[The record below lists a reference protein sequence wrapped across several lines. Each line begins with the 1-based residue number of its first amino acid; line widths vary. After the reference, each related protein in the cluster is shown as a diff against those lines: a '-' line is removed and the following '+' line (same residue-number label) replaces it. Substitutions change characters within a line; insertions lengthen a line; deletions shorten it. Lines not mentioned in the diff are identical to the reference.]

1 MNVDKRGGRREK
13 RRAQFGLRT
22 LLVSAMILGPLS
34 GWYGPWI
41 VTQLR
46 DLMAN
51 DPKAQPAPPSPQ
63 RLQMAKLQARLQQLQ
78 QRRQQLR
85 PQRLPRRDVSP
96 LLVNPNGTFNMR
108 YHHDAPVSIEIER
121 GMKADML
128 QRDRRQGSGLFDE
141 Y

>member
-13 RRAQFGLRT
+13 RRAQFSLRT

-46 DLMAN
+46 DLMAD
-51 DPKAQPAPPSPQ
+51 DPKAQPAPNPQ
-63 RLQMAKLQARLQQLQ
+63 RLQMAKLQARLQQRQ
-78 QRRQQLR
+78 QQLR
-85 PQRLPRRDVSP
+85 LQRLPLRGVSP
-96 LLVNPNGTFNMR
+96 LLVNPDGTFNMR
-108 YHHDAPVSIEIER
+108 YHHNAPVRIEIER

-128 QRDRRQGSGLFDE
+128 QRDRRQGSGLTDE

>member
-13 RRAQFGLRT
+13 RRAQFSLRT

-41 VTQLR
+41 VTQLQ
-46 DLMAN
+46 DLMAD
-51 DPKAQPAPPSPQ
+51 DPKAQPAPPSPP

-85 PQRLPRRDVSP
+85 LQSLPLRDVSP

-108 YHHDAPVSIEIER
+108 YHHDAPVRIEIER
-121 GMKADML
+121 GMQADML
-128 QRDRRQGSGLFDE
+128 QRDRRQESDLMDE